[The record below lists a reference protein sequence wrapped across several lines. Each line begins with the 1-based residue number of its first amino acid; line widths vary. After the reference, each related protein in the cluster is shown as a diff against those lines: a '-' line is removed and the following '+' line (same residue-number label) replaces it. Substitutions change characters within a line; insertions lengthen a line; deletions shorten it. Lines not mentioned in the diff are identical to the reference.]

1 MIKQKRSVAD
11 MAEYNAM
18 EEQYQEI
25 RVLGKPALFHDMH
38 LERDTVPKGLYLY
51 EVRHDDCIGDP
62 VQIARGIMVN
72 HYGSILTCEPIKLPP
87 DGYLDIDPEKDW
99 EFGGG
104 DCRTVEEFMEKYPPV
119 KKKNRD
125 VER

>member
-1 MIKQKRSVAD
+1 
-11 MAEYNAM
+11 M
-18 EEQYQEI
+18 EEHFEEI
-25 RVLGKPALFHDMH
+25 TVLDKPALFTGIRI
-38 LERDTVPKGLYLY
+38 ERDTVPKGLYLY
-51 EVRHDDCIGDP
+51 EVRGDDDGGGDP

-72 HYGSILTCEPIKLPP
+72 HFGSIITREAIRLPP

-104 DCRTVEEFMEKYPPV
+104 NCRRVEEFMEKYPPV